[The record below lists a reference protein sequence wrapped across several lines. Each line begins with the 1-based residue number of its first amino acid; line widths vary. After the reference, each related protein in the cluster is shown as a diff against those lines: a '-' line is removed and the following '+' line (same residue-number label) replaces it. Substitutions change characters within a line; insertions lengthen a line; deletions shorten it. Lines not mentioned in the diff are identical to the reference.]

1 MFVFVCKD
9 CFLSDKSWE
18 KKLIKTKQR
27 KKGKSEFQSTSEK
40 KRQDDLV
47 TALSQ
52 EVGSQPPEG
61 TPLAI
66 DILSNLLSVWVV
78 EQDGFNWNITL

>member
-1 MFVFVCKD
+1 MFLFVKTVFSLTSLKR
-9 CFLSDKSWE
+9 E

-66 DILSNLLSVWVV
+66 DILSNLLSV
-78 EQDGFNWNITL
+78 